1 MLGLFGFDIHDV
13 FKGKTPIRVAFA
25 YINRLTFEPWS
36 EWRAKQ
42 LGGPEH
48 LGWSPDT
55 YRQADLIDAMNI
67 NTAVAGNVGSR
78 KPPKMPDPSY
88 RPKVATP
95 EPEAKKV
102 ESLADFNIHALMA
115 AMGG

>member
-1 MLGLFGFDIHDV
+1 LGLFGFDIHDV
-13 FKGKTPIRVAFA
+13 FKGKAPIRVAFA
-25 YINRLTFEPWS
+25 YLQRLAFEPWS

-55 YRQADLIDAMNI
+55 YQQASLIDAMNV
-67 NTAVAGNVGSR
+67 NTVIAGNMGSK
-78 KPPKMPDPSY
+78 KPAKMPEPSY
-88 RPKVATP
+88 RPKVK
-95 EPEAKKV
+95 EPEVKKV

-115 AMGG
+115 SMGG